1 MNLRS
6 SLFEEMNHDYNDE
19 HNRSMTFESD
29 DKMKSSNIDI
39 KSDSPAVLEWTP
51 KVQVPTSSIEVTD
64 IPQKSAKGMLFY
76 MVKLNKTS
84 LSCS

>member
-1 MNLRS
+1 
-6 SLFEEMNHDYNDE
+6 MNHDYNDE

-64 IPQKSAKGMLFY
+64 TILSEPVEPKILEWTP
-76 MVKLNKTS
+76 KLSVPMDNRTITKRS
-84 LSCS
+84 